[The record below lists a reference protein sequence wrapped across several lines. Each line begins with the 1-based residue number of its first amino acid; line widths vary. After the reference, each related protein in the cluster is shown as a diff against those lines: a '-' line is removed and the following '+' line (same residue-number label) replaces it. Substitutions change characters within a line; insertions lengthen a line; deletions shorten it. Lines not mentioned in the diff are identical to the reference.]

1 MPSAVPPAWRFAA
14 VDEKYLEQA
23 SAITEHLSSDALA
36 DVRRALEGNGQSDC
50 EDCGD
55 VIPSARRQA
64 MPSAIRCVNCQTQI
78 DFFNKGYQR

>member
-1 MPSAVPPAWRFAA
+1 

-36 DVRRALEGNGQSDC
+36 AIQRGMSGTGQSNC

-55 VIPSARRQA
+55 HIPAARRQA
-64 MPSAIRCVNCQTQI
+64 MPSAIRCISCQSAF
-78 DFFNKGYQR
+78 DFMNKGYMR